1 MSVIYHVFDFVTW
14 TAVSVS
20 KIYITC
26 LKLSVLPPVPPSLFH
41 YMGFF
46 LAPCLG
52 RSGHACVYS
61 YLSAV
66 NVSEKA

>member
-26 LKLSVLPPVPPSLFH
+26 LKLSVLHPFH
-41 YMGFF
+41 PHFF
-46 LAPCLG
+46 TTWDFFWPRVLG
-52 RSGHACVYS
+52 VLVTRVYIHT
-61 YLSAV
+61 YPR
-66 NVSEKA
+66 